1 MVDAVSINGG
11 QVIAVGSEGGYRNLS
26 CADEQVISFLLEL
39 PSSKGDGGF
48 YGSYLSIQIG
58 RMLCNLI
65 CQLLAVDGFTDEQPA
80 GQQAGGGHQQNGKDD
95 SDFLFHGIPPFGW
108 GWVSFS

>member
-39 PSSKGDGGF
+39 LSPKGDGGF
-48 YGSYLSIQIG
+48 YSSHL
-58 RMLCNLI
+58 
-65 CQLLAVDGFTDEQPA
+65 
-80 GQQAGGGHQQNGKDD
+80 
-95 SDFLFHGIPPFGW
+95 
-108 GWVSFS
+108 